1 MEDAVSV
8 HYANALA
15 DAVFRPDS
23 GLTPEQATMQLREA
37 ATAIRESKPLRAVL
51 LSPAISHARKAAV
64 VARLAEAMKLHR
76 LLRNFLR
83 VVVSHRRVNEMDQIL
98 SSFESAV
105 DDRTGFVP
113 ADIAS
118 ANELTAA
125 QRELIER
132 ALGTKLGKYIRAHY
146 RVDPGLLGGVLARVA
161 SREYDATLRGKLDS
175 MRYRLAAR

>member
-1 MEDAVSV
+1 
-8 HYANALA
+8 
-15 DAVFRPDS
+15 
-23 GLTPEQATMQLREA
+23 
-37 ATAIRESKPLRAVL
+37 
-51 LSPAISHARKAAV
+51 
-64 VARLAEAMKLHR
+64 
-76 LLRNFLR
+76 
-83 VVVSHRRVNEMDQIL
+83 MDQIL

-118 ANELTAA
+118 AHELNAA